1 MITGNPLSPELKHA
15 IDTIKNNPN
24 TSPEQKQEEFGL
36 LMAGM
41 KEKLGYLSENSSDSN
56 MLDAG
61 GLGGMPDSVQMPPTG
76 QDQSSGL
83 GGMLRNVPFV
93 GSGIRAAENL
103 TGMIPKDVAA
113 NPFIKQILPN
123 GMVQKDNDGNFQLTM
138 EKKMPPP
145 PPTPSI
151 PQAMQGQMQQTPM
164 QNIQPRPVPPQSAQI
179 EGLLKHPS
187 RWDMIK
193 EKMFAGEDQQGLFG
207 KAGANRGSMGL
218 GGYFN
223 DLFNDPARMAM
234 LSGGLTAMDQ
244 NSYYD
249 KEGFQSPWTGLR
261 SGLGGAQA
269 GYKSVI
275 DRRKAEAD
283 TALAKAK
290 TRSEMVTGRE
300 DKVSVSAT
308 NTDVIALNKTLANK
322 LKLQYMK
329 PVSLGGLGLS
339 ETEAYHKAIG
349 EVTARAADKGMR
361 AGDSAK
367 LFAEYETSN
376 VTLDKIKEAKK
387 LVRPG
392 TTSFLATIKRGVDVG
407 LTFAQITHNPSD
419 ATKLTSLMDQLAY
432 PMMQS
437 VIGIPLTSK
446 LIDSEAERTLIKNLQ
461 DNPKIYGSPV
471 MLLKKLNVI
480 ESLYKKLQK
489 DRKKRL
495 GGRADNSPSVGSA
508 QTSSGVFN
516 AKDFISSLTPDQ

>member
-1 MITGNPLSPELKHA
+1 MITGNPLSPEFKHA

-56 MLDAG
+56 ILDAG

-290 TRSEMVTGRE
+290 TTAEGQSSQKFKSAQIGDATFMYSDADIQRRRNELMAGGKMGWREATNQAIKETGTRIEKGIAPKSIYEIKQAYTKGEGQLAQIDILEGYAQDALNSGFVGMGKRGWDSIQGALSINTDTTESTKLINGINKLISQNWQSLVGGGQLSEADQIFI
-300 DKVSVSAT
+300 DKVIKSPKSV
-308 NTDVIALNKTLANK
+308 
-322 LKLQYMK
+322 
-329 PVSLGGLGLS
+329 
-339 ETEAYHKAIG
+339 
-349 EVTARAADKGMR
+349 
-361 AGDSAK
+361 
-367 LFAEYETSN
+367 F
-376 VTLDKIKEAKK
+376 
-387 LVRPG
+387 
-392 TTSFLATIKRGVDVG
+392 TTSSEIRKSLSDLKRILRETQGRRAETIGIEDY
-407 LTFAQITHNPSD
+407 NPS
-419 ATKLTSLMDQLAY
+419 
-432 PMMQS
+432 
-437 VIGIPLTSK
+437 
-446 LIDSEAERTLIKNLQ
+446 
-461 DNPKIYGSPV
+461 
-471 MLLKKLNVI
+471 
-480 ESLYKKLQK
+480 
-489 DRKKRL
+489 KRL
-495 GGRADNSPSVGSA
+495 SPNLSGGGSA
-508 QTSSGVFN
+508 DDLINEF
-516 AKDFISSLTPDQ
+516 K